1 MKKILY
7 ILLFIPL
14 GSFAQNI
21 IALNIWP
28 ENPSENDF
36 VSITVE
42 YLFSNSDCL
51 LNSKSVSV
59 NDFDIIAS
67 TNHCIGPF
75 EAECSTIEVFELGQ
89 LNEGEYSFK
98 IYSSHGNYFY
108 ESESDT
114 VCTPGIIPSS
124 IDSTSFFVMSQMNL
138 EQHQEK
144 LFDSDFIM
152 IDVLGRQHIEHK
164 RGTLLFYIYDNGVV
178 EKKFT
183 P

>member
-1 MKKILY
+1 MKYFLYSFLKAYGSERTAGVKINELY
-7 ILLFIPL
+7 YSPDCPYKDIGTNTSHRFNYIEDLLQ
-14 GSFAQNI
+14 SYQ
-21 IALNIWP
+21 
-28 ENPSENDF
+28 
-36 VSITVE
+36 
-42 YLFSNSDCL
+42 
-51 LNSKSVSV
+51 
-59 NDFDIIAS
+59 
-67 TNHCIGPF
+67 
-75 EAECSTIEVFELGQ
+75 
-89 LNEGEYSFK
+89 YSFK

-152 IDVLGRQHIEHK
+152 IDVLGREYIEHK
-164 RGTLLFYIYDNGVV
+164 SGTLLFYIYNNGKV

>member
-1 MKKILY
+1 MGYFGILWAFFICVNTWNSSGY
-7 ILLFIPL
+7 MLLIF
-14 GSFAQNI
+14 
-21 IALNIWP
+21 
-28 ENPSENDF
+28 
-36 VSITVE
+36 E
-42 YLFSNSDCL
+42 YLKERMSWQIQINL
-51 LNSKSVSV
+51 KSVSV

-152 IDVLGRQHIEHK
+152 IDVLGREHIEHK
-164 RGTLLFYIYDNGVV
+164 SGTLLFYIYNNGNGRLS
-178 EKKFT
+178 
-183 P
+183 